1 MDDNNTQVT
10 NNDLLDALVKLNE
23 SSSAT
28 NKSVQ
33 ELQAYFIAKDKRE
46 EQKSQTQE
54 KIEQEA
60 DKEASELEQQA
71 LKQEQS
77 EKAEQTAKADA
88 QNETYTELL
97 TDIRDQVTLNNQI
110 MSGQLLFIGIICGV
124 LLAKIFIDRFMKL

>member
-1 MDDNNTQVT
+1 MDDKEIQVT

-23 SSSAT
+23 SSNAT

-33 ELQAYFIAKDKRE
+33 DLQAYFIAKDKKE
-46 EQKSQTQE
+46 AQQAETLNKMA
-54 KIEQEA
+54 QEA
-60 DKEASELEQQA
+60 DEEASELEAQA

-77 EKAEQTAKADA
+77 EKAEETAKADA

-97 TDIRDQVTLNNQI
+97 TDIRDQVTLTNQI

>member
-1 MDDNNTQVT
+1 MDDNNTQVS
-10 NNDLLDALVKLNE
+10 NNDLLDALIKLNE

-33 ELQAYFIAKDKRE
+33 DLQAYFIAKDKRE

-54 KIEQEA
+54 KIEKQA
-60 DKEASELEQQA
+60 DEEASELEAQA

-97 TDIRDQVTLNNQI
+97 TDIRDHITLNNQI